1 MNDVLASTLPLIG
14 SGFMVVL
21 LALALLWLVSALI
34 GRLFALAATR
44 APDTRKDTPPPA
56 PVIPP
61 AHLAAIAAA
70 VATMTDSRGRIVTVW
85 APAHLTGNWA
95 SEGRSDQLGSHRV
108 RWDWAVPGPPHVEH
122 GVAPDAE
129 PEKNG

>member
-1 MNDVLASTLPLIG
+1 MNDALAPTLPLIG
-14 SGFMVVL
+14 SGFLVVL

-34 GRLFALAATR
+34 GRLFATAKLPAPARRTATQPR
-44 APDTRKDTPPPA
+44 APG
-56 PVIPP
+56 IPP

-70 VATMTDSRGRIVTVW
+70 VAAMTDGRGRVVTVW
-85 APAHLTGNWA
+85 APAHLTGSWA

-122 GVAPDAE
+122 GVAADTE
-129 PEKNG
+129 SEKKG